1 LPGWGGAGGPIYESR
16 VSGSGGTHPLE
27 KHALPSPQVG
37 GGHFLADPLPGE
49 AAKPAEPAAARIQG
63 AINVTV
69 TYTVGGDG
77 SVRADWAIDAADAL
91 PAPLPWGFKSLPR
104 VGVHL
109 ALAGAADP
117 PVSWYGA
124 GPHEAYLDRKNSA
137 PVRAHAVP
145 KASDLH
151 VPYIFPGECGGRAD
165 VRWLAVGRV
174 GVACL
179 GDAPLQANVSRFSL
193 ASFSAA
199 AHDEEL
205 VPDGSVHV
213 HLDAGHMGVGGDDSW
228 SPAVWEVRKWREKG
242 GRGERAQ
249 HSHPLTI
256 LSLSTVSTGIRGPA
270 QGVRP
275 VRPAGA
281 GRG

>member
-1 LPGWGGAGGPIYESR
+1 VRARARSQDTPPALFP
-16 VSGSGGTHPLE
+16 PLSS
-27 KHALPSPQVG
+27 LSQVG

-49 AAKPAEPAAARIQG
+49 AAKPAEPAAARVQG
-63 AINVTV
+63 AIPVTV
-69 TYTVGGDG
+69 TYTVSPDGG
-77 SVRADWAIDAADAL
+77 VRADWGIDASDAL

-117 PVSWYGA
+117 PVAWYGA
-124 GPHEAYLDRKNSA
+124 GPHEAYPDRKDSA

-174 GVACL
+174 GLASL
-179 GDAPLQANVSRFSL
+179 AEASLQANVSRFPL

-199 AHDEEL
+199 GHDEEL
-205 VPDGSVHV
+205 VADGAVHV
-213 HLDAGHMGVGGDDSW
+213 HLDAAHMGVGGDDSW
-228 SPAVWEVRKWREKG
+228 SPAVWEEYAVEPK
-242 GRGERAQ
+242 AYDF
-249 HSHPLTI
+249 SVL
-256 LSLSTVSTGIRGPA
+256 LVPA
-270 QGVRP
+270 DDV
-275 VRPAGA
+275 AGA
-281 GRG
+281 AAAAAARWLARG